1 VPRSHGDRYTAP
13 VPRDVRMEAPDPD
26 SRDGLLGSFSASVG
40 RLARAA
46 MGPVGPQPESWGVRE
61 ILLHAAAW
69 HEEAARQL
77 TGTPGEVPDPDA
89 FNAAALEAGTGLDFD
104 EVCRRYQRSSSAL
117 AGTLGE
123 VPEEEFAADRPTGR
137 WVRSMTRHLT
147 THAQELE
154 SSGAA

>member
-1 VPRSHGDRYTAP
+1 
-13 VPRDVRMEAPDPD
+13 MEAPDPD
-26 SRDGLLGSFSASVG
+26 SREGLLGSFGASVG

-46 MGPVGPQPESWGVRE
+46 MGPVGTLPETWGVRE

-69 HEEAARQL
+69 HEEAGRQL
-77 TGTPGEVPDPDA
+77 TGTPGEVPEADA
-89 FNAAALEAGTGLDFD
+89 FNAAALEAGAGLDFD

-123 VPEEEFAADRPTGR
+123 MPEEEFSADRPAGR
-137 WVRSMTRHLT
+137 WVRGLTRHLT

-154 SSGAA
+154 TSGAA